1 MTWKNSKRKLTG
13 RPTLNCKQEWGIS
26 INKRKTGFE
35 YEKQA
40 LEYLQNNGY
49 IIVCTNFYCRRG
61 EIDIIAKDGE
71 YLVFVEVKYRKSLKY
86 GYPQEAVSVNKQKR
100 IIMSAVYYCMKNN
113 IPADT
118 PVRFDVV
125 AVLDK
130 DITLLKNA
138 FELQYKSLLKNN
150 NNYYMIIFKEVV
162 EV

>member
-26 INKRKTGFE
+26 INKRKTGFG

-138 FELQYKSLLKNN
+138 FELQ
-150 NNYYMIIFKEVV
+150 
-162 EV
+162 